1 MKNKK
6 RVIAIIPARSGSK
19 GLKNK
24 NILILKGKPL
34 IYYPIKAAKKSN
46 LVDDVVVS
54 TDSKKYKKIAEKY
67 GAKCPFLRPKKISSD
82 NSSSFDVVDHVIRFF
97 KNRNIFYDYLVLLE
111 PTSPKT
117 TYIDINNALK
127 KILSKKYI
135 SLVSVAKASKFY
147 SESFFKIKNNMIK
160 MQKKNVDPHKR
171 RQKFNEYYMDGS
183 LYISKV
189 KDYLKNKGFI
199 SKKTYGYIVKD
210 KIKNIEIDDIYD
222 LKIIKEAS

>member
-117 TYIDINNALK
+117 TYIDLNNAL
-127 KILSKKYI
+127 
-135 SLVSVAKASKFY
+135 
-147 SESFFKIKNNMIK
+147 
-160 MQKKNVDPHKR
+160 
-171 RQKFNEYYMDGS
+171 
-183 LYISKV
+183 
-189 KDYLKNKGFI
+189 
-199 SKKTYGYIVKD
+199 
-210 KIKNIEIDDIYD
+210 
-222 LKIIKEAS
+222 